1 MMGSQQEQ
9 GAGGQEEE
17 LSDEALLESMDINK
31 FWKEGQRRAGDGGS
45 ASLHKPPFTTVF
57 AIVTRHKCGCMLTL
71 GWSQGCLHVKLSG
84 PPNCSLKATFTI
96 TTITPTTTMIII
108 HRLLCN
114 GPVIWLTD
122 LLRRLCRID
131 DIGVSSTV
139 PVLHASQSRW
149 PLLQVSQ

>member
-17 LSDEALLESMDINK
+17 LSDEALLESMDVNK

-45 ASLHKPPFTTVF
+45 ASLHEPPFTTVI

-71 GWSQGCLHVKLSG
+71 GCSQGCLHVKLSG

-96 TTITPTTTMIII
+96 TTTMIII
-108 HRLLCN
+108 HLLLCN
-114 GPVIWLTD
+114 GPVIWPAGLF
-122 LLRRLCRID
+122 RCLCRMVHIN
-131 DIGVSSTV
+131 VSSIV

-149 PLLQVSQ
+149 PLMQVSQ